1 MRSKAKVPGP
11 GTVISGVLLLAGAQV
26 ALAAP
31 PVLHHEGGLL
41 KLHNVRIEAASP
53 SQAAEAARKGPVA
66 GQAGLRAFID
76 PQSGELRAQTPE
88 EMMEAATVKAAPMS
102 GAAKSVFL
110 TPAGGIAAM
119 LDETYMSNAIV
130 TKDASGKAHMQC
142 VTEDPKATSR
152 RVLEGHAAKGH
163 RHDH

>member
-1 MRSKAKVPGP
+1 
-11 GTVISGVLLLAGAQV
+11 
-26 ALAAP
+26 
-31 PVLHHEGGLL
+31 
-41 KLHNVRIEAASP
+41 
-53 SQAAEAARKGPVA
+53 
-66 GQAGLRAFID
+66 
-76 PQSGELRAQTPE
+76 
-88 EMMEAATVKAAPMS
+88 MMEAATVKAAPMS